1 VTLDLCL
8 LPAGVLMELREVR
21 SLDDGRLIVVAL
33 AVARVRAH
41 RLTADAPF
49 VRGDVLLLPDDEEQ
63 AAARLSLRQAGLG
76 VDGAELNE
84 AARAA
89 AAAAALTWASAET
102 GRRRGSAL
110 GAPPDD
116 HAIQRLHA
124 TPPHAE
130 TAEGYQGYHHLD
142 ECAPLNLSLSIWA
155 TAREARR
162 AGARAAEEAKSIA
175 WYAAPMRQDD
185 PLTRALEA
193 HFGGAARN
201 GLSEA
206 ASGGAAKPGGA
217 ATAAPD
223 ASPVTLSSEFDSYSQ
238 PFLLALE
245 QALWR
250 EMVLCIHL
258 SSRLRRI
265 DAGRSD
271 DTSTAYQALQTA
283 APQLDEMLPLLPPPP
298 AHGWPSSMPP
308 VPASAEWLSRF
319 GYPPLRRAQ
328 RLSYLMAALLPE
340 LATVSMLPSKLE
352 RRSLLRMASVRE
364 RLQAGV
370 VFLGHQRL
378 KLAALVAMH
387 DC

>member
-1 VTLDLCL
+1 
-8 LPAGVLMELREVR
+8 MELREVR

-33 AVARVRAH
+33 AVARVRAQ

-49 VRGDVLLLPDDEEQ
+49 VRGDLLLLPDDEEQ
-63 AAARLSLRQAGLG
+63 AAARLSLRQGGLG

-89 AAAAALTWASAET
+89 SAAAALTWASAET
-102 GRRRGSAL
+102 GRRRPAASGDAS
-110 GAPPDD
+110 GDPSDD
-116 HAIQRLHA
+116 EASECESGHAA
-124 TPPHAE
+124 SPHE
-130 TAEGYQGYHHLD
+130 EWAEGYRHLD
-142 ECAPLNLSLSIWA
+142 ECAPLNLSLSIWE

-162 AGARAAEEAKSIA
+162 AAARAAEEARSIA
-175 WYAAPMRQDD
+175 RDAAPLRRDE
-185 PLTRALEA
+185 PLSRALEA
-193 HFGGAARN
+193 HFGAAAHN
-201 GLSEA
+201 GLSESGQ
-206 ASGGAAKPGGA
+206 ASGGAAGPGDA
-217 ATAAPD
+217 AAPD
-223 ASPVTLSSEFDSYSQ
+223 ASPVTLSSNFDSYSQ

-258 SSRLRRI
+258 SSRLRRL
-265 DAGRSD
+265 DADRPED
-271 DTSTAYQALQTA
+271 ASTVYEALGAA
-283 APQLDEMLPLLPPPP
+283 APQLNEMLPLLPPPP
-298 AHGWPSSMPP
+298 AQGWPSGMPP

-370 VFLGHQRL
+370 VFLNHQRL